1 MSLLP
6 RSCCCCVRISSKAPP
21 SLGPAYRSK
30 MSLPCSTAVGCVVQV
45 RRSKSLCGTDDS
57 HGQSPSRVCPST
69 PGVVGGIRPAA
80 FDCECGMV
88 ALCEPCEGSPSAVNV
103 VIGLDGGVSHVDPA
117 GSSVPEATGS
127 TRSQR
132 WGHCS
137 GECSEGAA
145 LHTQPFLRTGQLWER
160 PQFPGHFFL
169 RKWSRQYCTPLG
181 ETFAQLAGQSESLP
195 LPAPMVPLLFPPFGV
210 PFGLFHC
217 G

>member
-1 MSLLP
+1 
-6 RSCCCCVRISSKAPP
+6 
-21 SLGPAYRSK
+21 

-57 HGQSPSRVCPST
+57 HGQSRSRVCPT
-69 PGVVGGIRPAA
+69 TGGVVGGIGPAA
-80 FDCECGMV
+80 FDCECSMV
-88 ALCEPCEGSPSAVNV
+88 VLCGPCEGSPSAAIV
-103 VIGLDGGVSHVDPA
+103 VIGLDGGFSPVDPA
-117 GSSVPEATGS
+117 RSSVPEATGS
-127 TRSQR
+127 SRSQR

-169 RKWSRQYCTPLG
+169 RKWSRQYCTPLS